1 MSGQTVSNQE
11 TEGFCSKML
20 SKPTKDFSLMLGG
33 PLYQFWL
40 RVGLVTPPLHHVG
53 RRMIV
58 ISLFAWAPLLVLAAL
73 SGCLVGGVKI
83 PFLYDFEVHAR
94 FLAALPLLIEAE
106 VIISRRI
113 RVMLLQ
119 FVDRQI
125 ITPALL
131 SSFECITQSALRL
144 RNSARIELGLL
155 VFVFTGGIFWWRGIL
170 AIQSDTWYA
179 ATPSGGRVLAPAGYW
194 YQFVSMPIIQ
204 FIGLRWYFRLLVWGR
219 MLWQISKL
227 DLNLMPSHP
236 DRCCG
241 LGFLGG
247 IGDALGPF
255 LLAHSVLLSG
265 FLANRIVY
273 QGGRL
278 PDYMPEI
285 VVVALLL
292 YILTLGPTC
301 VFAPRL
307 LRRRREGLAAYGAL
321 ASRYVIAFEK
331 KWIEGQHPSD
341 ETLVGSTDIQSLAD
355 LANSFEVIEHIRP
368 FPFGRAAIIAVAIYV
383 ALPILPLSLTMFSF
397 QELVTRLVQVLL

>member
-1 MSGQTVSNQE
+1 MSGETVTSQE
-11 TEGFCSKML
+11 TEGFWSKLL
-20 SKPTKDFSLMLGG
+20 SDTTKDFFLMLGG
-33 PLYQFWL
+33 PLYQFLL
-40 RVGLVTPPLHHVG
+40 RVGLVKPPLDHAG

-73 SGCLVGGVKI
+73 SGCLVGRVKI

-94 FLAALPLLIEAE
+94 FLAALPLLIGAE
-106 VIISRRI
+106 VTISRRI
-113 RVMLLQ
+113 RAMLLQ

-131 SSFECITQSALRL
+131 SSFERITRSALRL
-144 RNSARIELGLL
+144 RNSAGIELGLL
-155 VFVFTGGIFWWRGIL
+155 VFVFTAGIFWWRGIL

-179 ATPSGGRVLAPAGYW
+179 ATPSDGPVLTPAGYW
-194 YQFVSMPIIQ
+194 YQFVSIPIIQ
-204 FIGLRWYFRLLVWGR
+204 FIGLRWYFRLFVWCR
-219 MLWQISKL
+219 MLWQVSRL
-227 DLNLMPSHP
+227 DLNLVPSHP

-241 LGFLGG
+241 LGFLGE
-247 IGDALGPF
+247 IGVALGPF

-265 FLANRIVY
+265 FLANRIIY

-278 PDYMPEI
+278 PDYVAEI

-292 YILTLGPTC
+292 YILALGPTC
-301 VFAPRL
+301 VFTPRL

-321 ASRYVIAFEK
+321 ASQFVIVFQK

-341 ETLVGSTDIQSLAD
+341 EPLVGSTDIQSLAD
-355 LANSFEVIEHIRP
+355 LANSFQVVEHIRP
-368 FPFGRAAIIAVAIYV
+368 FPFGRAAIIAVTTYV
-383 ALPILPLSLTMFSF
+383 ALPILPLSLTMFSL